1 MYYAVSSANAFKR
14 RIIMSRNTN
23 SYESPFCTRYASE
36 EMQYVF
42 SADKKFTTWR
52 KLWVA
57 LARAEMKL
65 GLPVTEAQV
74 KQLEEHID
82 DIDYDVA
89 EAREKEVRH
98 DVMSHVYAYGKVCPD
113 AAGII
118 HLGAT
123 SCYVGDN
130 TDIIIMRDALQIV
143 RRKLINVMNNLAK
156 FAEEYK
162 DMPCLAYTHLQPA
175 QLTTVGKRA
184 TLWLN
189 ELLMDFNDLEYRLS
203 TLKLLGSK
211 GTTGTQASFMELFE
225 GDTDKIKELEKMIAE
240 EMGFDGVVPVS
251 GQTYSR
257 KVDSQVL
264 AVLSGIAQSCS
275 KFSNDMRILQSF
287 KEMEEPHE
295 SKQIGSSAMAYKRN
309 PMRCERITSLSRYVM
324 IDSLNP
330 AFTAGT
336 QWFERTLD
344 DSANKRISV
353 AEAFL
358 GIDAILNIMLNVTD
372 GLVVYPEIIRRR
384 VMAELPFMAT
394 ENIMMDAVK
403 KGGNRQELHEKIRE
417 YSMIAGEQVKVYGKE
432 NNLCDLILA
441 DPMFMIN
448 KDELDAVLKPENYTG
463 RSSQQVDE
471 FLSECIYPIL
481 EANKNVLGENFE
493 MKN

>member
-1 MYYAVSSANAFKR
+1 MSSN
-14 RIIMSRNTN
+14 IN

-36 EMQYVF
+36 EMQYIF

-74 KQLEEHID
+74 KQLEEHIS
-82 DIDYDVA
+82 DIDYAAAA
-89 EAREKEVRH
+89 EREKITRH
-98 DVMSHVYAYGKVCPD
+98 DVMAHVFTYGQACPD

-130 TDIIIMRDALQIV
+130 TDVIIMRDALGVV
-143 RRKLINVMNNLAK
+143 RRKLINVMSNLAK
-156 FAEEYK
+156 FADEYK
-162 DMPCLAYTHLQPA
+162 NLPCLGYTHLQPA

-189 ELLMDFNDLEYRLS
+189 ELLMDFNDLEYRIS
-203 TLKLLGSK
+203 TLSLLGSK
-211 GTTGTQASFMELFE
+211 GTTGTQASFVELFD
-225 GDTDKIKELEKMIAE
+225 GDSDKVRQLEKMIAE
-240 EMGFDGVVPVS
+240 EMGFNSVVPVS

-257 KVDSQVL
+257 KIDAQILS
-264 AVLSGIAQSCS
+264 VLSGIAQTAS
-275 KFSNDMRILQSF
+275 KFSYDMRLLQSF
-287 KEMEEPHE
+287 KEMEEPRE
-295 SKQIGSSAMAYKRN
+295 KKQIGSSAMAYKRN
-309 PMRCERITSLSRYVM
+309 PMRCERITALARYVM

-330 AFTAGT
+330 AFTSGT

-358 GIDAILNIMLNVTD
+358 GVDAILNIMMNVTN

-384 VMAELPFMAT
+384 VMAELPFMAS
-394 ENIMMDAVK
+394 ENIMMNAVK
-403 KGGNRQELHEKIRE
+403 KGGNRQELHDRIMD
-417 YSMIAGEQVKVYGKE
+417 YSMMAGEQVKVYGKD
-432 NNLCDLILA
+432 NNLCELILN
-441 DPMFMIN
+441 DPLFKITRN
-448 KDELDAVLKPENYTG
+448 ELEAVLKPENYTG

-471 FLSECIYPIL
+471 FLSEYINPIL
-481 EANKNVLGENFE
+481 EANKDVLGENFE